1 MKYVAYFVML
11 LLLFCTNSYSQ
22 CYDVFGRE
30 TDCPTENDSLV
41 IYSNALKVYEFYEK
55 NPDYTKLK
63 SIRLKTKQ
71 NVMDCF
77 YQLEDALDSFNIRW
91 QLRERVLNG
100 EDIPSV
106 LMPRGGKNINK
117 DEYYQYID
125 NYRFYQRELENGIL
139 NTSSPFP
146 IYDIRISPLL
156 INSYENRLS
165 NDEYNGDFV
174 NVALYVPVTI
184 KPYNMLT
191 DSEKVIRA
199 KILEGRFPVVIK
211 KESPKKKNVVIPKVK
226 PQIKDTTLLENANI
240 NYVPPIIQKDNGKKL
255 NSIPWDASPMYDYD
269 ATGSLWLM
277 GWMIKRKFRPVL
289 PTDDLYESLP
299 KVLKDFLSDNKKL
312 EQYLIMKWGGY
323 YDGIYEQK

>member
-1 MKYVAYFVML
+1 ML
-11 LLLFCTNSYSQ
+11 LLLFGTNSYSQ

-30 TDCPTENDSLV
+30 ADCPTENDSLV

-77 YQLEDALDSFNIRW
+77 YQLESALDSFNIRW

-106 LMPRGGKNINK
+106 LMPRDGKNINRE
-117 DEYYQYID
+117 EYYQYID
-125 NYRFYQRELENGIL
+125 SYRFYQRELENGIL

-174 NVALYVPVTI
+174 NVALYVPVTV

-211 KESPKKKNVVIPKVK
+211 KESPKKKKVVIPKVK
-226 PQIKDTTLLENANI
+226 PEVKDTTLLENANI
-240 NYVPPIIQKDNGKKL
+240 TYVPPAFEKGPYYTHPPEGA
-255 NSIPWDASPMYDYD
+255 IPFYFYNYYGA
-269 ATGSLWLM
+269 GSL
-277 GWMIKRKFRPVL
+277 GGYMIGRKFRKVW
-289 PTDDLYESLP
+289 PTDEYYWAVPKWIKDLLN
-299 KVLKDFLSDNKKL
+299 DNKRL
-312 EQYLIMKWGGY
+312 EQYLIIALGHY
-323 YDGIYEQK
+323 YGGIYEQK

>member
-1 MKYVAYFVML
+1 MKYVIYFVML
-11 LLLFCTNSYSQ
+11 LLLLSTNSYAQ

-30 TDCPTENDSLV
+30 ADCPTENDSLV

-71 NVMDCF
+71 DVMDCF
-77 YQLEDALDSFNIRW
+77 YQLENALDSFNIRW

-106 LMPRGGKNINK
+106 LMTRDGKNINRE
-117 DEYYQYID
+117 DYYQYID
-125 NYRFYQRELENGIL
+125 SYRFYQRELENGIL
-139 NTSSPFP
+139 NISSPFP

-156 INSYENRLS
+156 VNSYENRLS
-165 NDEYNGDFV
+165 NDVYNGDFV
-174 NVALYVPVTI
+174 NVALYVPVTV

-211 KESPKKKNVVIPKVK
+211 KELPKKKKIVIPKV
-226 PQIKDTTLLENANI
+226 KDTTLLENANI
-240 NYVPPIIQKDNGKKL
+240 TYVPPVFEKGPYYTQPPYGALPFYFYNYYGAGAL
-255 NSIPWDASPMYDYD
+255 GGY
-269 ATGSLWLM
+269 
-277 GWMIKRKFRPVL
+277 MIGRKFRKVL
-289 PTDDLYESLP
+289 PTDEYYWAVPEWIKDL
-299 KVLKDFLSDNKKL
+299 LKDNKKL
-312 EQYLIMKWGGY
+312 EQYLIITLGNY
-323 YDGIYEQK
+323 YEGIYE